1 MASIHDILTAET
13 KTDHSVRLYREG
25 SLFYRAYERSAY
37 LFVHHVRD
45 YQAVRKYYKGCNSFV
60 VSIGFPQKSL
70 PSLGCQYVVNADGTV
85 SIPVEAEIDEQQF
98 LQWKD
103 NVPLH
108 QKDITATP
116 SPSVSHPTPTLKPDA
131 KLDTTDAEV
140 LRRLRQYNLAASTPM
155 QAMLF
160 VSELQ
165 RMLNDG
171 KGTAV

>member
-1 MASIHDILTAET
+1 MASIHDILTSEA

-45 YQAVRKYYKGCNSFV
+45 YQAVRKFYKVCNSFV

-70 PSLGCQYVVNADGTV
+70 PSLGCQYIENADGTV
-85 SIPVEAEIDEQQF
+85 SIPVEVEIDEQQF
-98 LQWKD
+98 LNWKD
-103 NVPLH
+103 HVPLH
-108 QKDITATP
+108 QKDVPAVP
-116 SPSVSHPTPTLKPDA
+116 SFSASYHSPLPVPDV
-131 KLDTTDAEV
+131 KTNTTEDEV
-140 LRRLRQYNLAASTPM
+140 LRRLRQYNLAGSTPM

-160 VSELQ
+160 ISELQ

-171 KGTAV
+171 KGTTV